1 MELSGSA
8 EAESECVKTVRL
20 GIGLLIEPL
29 ESGVALVFDPNT
41 GSTTLINDRALM
53 LVGLLRGSGVVS
65 ETALGSQAT
74 QVLPDVS
81 DLQEI
86 LSSLEKSR
94 LVVRS

>member
-1 MELSGSA
+1 MELSESA
-8 EAESECVKTVRL
+8 EAENEHVKTVRL
-20 GIGLLIEPL
+20 AIGLLIEPL

-41 GSTTLINDRALM
+41 GSTTLLNDRALM

-65 ETALGSQAT
+65 ETALLSQAT
-74 QVLPDVS
+74 QVLPDASVP
-81 DLQEI
+81 EI

>member
-1 MELSGSA
+1 MSGR
-8 EAESECVKTVRL
+8 TVCL
-20 GIGLLIEPL
+20 AIGLLIEPL
-29 ESGVALVFDPNT
+29 ESGVALVFDPNI
-41 GSTTLINDRALM
+41 GSTTLLNDRALM

-74 QVLPDVS
+74 QALS
-81 DLQEI
+81 DASDFQEI

>member
-1 MELSGSA
+1 MSGR
-8 EAESECVKTVRL
+8 TVSL
-20 GIGLLIEPL
+20 AIGLLIEHL

-41 GSTTLINDRALM
+41 GSTTLLNDRALM
-53 LVGLLRGSGVVS
+53 LVGLLRGSGMVS
-65 ETALGSQAT
+65 ETAAT
-74 QVLPDVS
+74 QALSDAS

>member
-1 MELSGSA
+1 MSR
-8 EAESECVKTVRL
+8 RL
-20 GIGLLIEPL
+20 CLATGLVIEPL
-29 ESGVALVFDPNT
+29 ESGVGLVFNPNT
-41 GSTTLINDRALM
+41 GSTTLLNDRALI

-74 QVLPDVS
+74 QTLTDAS